1 MKRWIPLAAIL
12 ILGVA
17 AIVFSER
24 RKVDSAASPAA
35 LLYLIADAEHELT
48 RMPVRFTRLSDNE
61 EIRAGDD
68 LAKGYFPDDQDKPTE
83 DFAQIQSYLNQV
95 GSRVVQHA
103 HRKLPYR
110 FHYIPDKG
118 FINAFALPGGHVYI
132 GAGLLALM
140 DSEDELAAVLGHEIE
155 HIDHYHCA
163 ERLQTEQAL
172 RKVPLAEL
180 VALPVAIFQAGYSK
194 DQELEADREGT
205 QLSVEAG
212 YSASGSIRMFET
224 FQRLYDQIQAQA
236 KTPQDELSQVAIDAL
251 QGYFRS
257 HPLPSE
263 RIAQINKMIA
273 ASSWPTHPERDLA
286 IAYIFWADRANQALD
301 QGKYSQAQELAT
313 RAAQMHSTGKILRIL
328 AQAQFLQADFAGAS
342 ATYRKILDA
351 DVWAIDLANSYAW
364 SLAAAH
370 QQDAANEF
378 RRWIAL
384 LPGDTQPLQVPMD
397 GLLLLAGDAA
407 PAHRLQTEIL
417 ANLGNN
423 SAPEQLSDLSW
434 WFYLAKDYSNAA
446 DLQHAAIQR
455 RPGNLLMLMRLTWI
469 EIDQHRLADAFET
482 IQRMDRIVA
491 TPATLSERMMA
502 TAVARW
508 QSQDRDTALID
519 FERAIIG
526 HPEWANP
533 HWVSSLFSPLV
544 AQTVQDMQ
552 AERDHRKKAKANIQ
566 R

>member
-12 ILGVA
+12 ILGLA
-17 AIVFSER
+17 AIAFSER
-24 RKVDSAASPAA
+24 RKVDSPASPAA
-35 LLYLIADAEHELT
+35 LLYLVADTEHELT
-48 RMPVRFTRLSDNE
+48 RMPVRFTRLSDDD

-83 DFAQIQSYLNQV
+83 DFTQIQSYLNQI
-95 GSRVVQHA
+95 GSRVAQHA

-110 FHYIPDKG
+110 FHYIPDMG
-118 FINAFALPGGHVYI
+118 FVNAFALPGGHVYL

-205 QLSVEAG
+205 ELSVEAG
-212 YSASGSIRMFET
+212 YSASGAIRIFET
-224 FQRLYDQIQAQA
+224 FQRLYDQIHAKA

-251 QGYFRS
+251 EGYFRS

-286 IAYIFWADRANQALD
+286 IAYIFWTDRANQALD
-301 QGKYSQAQELAT
+301 QGKYPQAQELAT
-313 RAAQMHSTGKILRIL
+313 RAAQMHSSGKILRVL
-328 AQAQFLQADFAGAS
+328 AQAQFLQADFAGAA

-351 DVWAIDLANSYAW
+351 DVWTIDFASAYAR
-364 SLAAAH
+364 SLAVAH
-370 QQDAANEF
+370 LLDPANEF

-384 LPGDTQPLQVPMD
+384 LPGDTQPLQVPLD
-397 GLLLLAGDAA
+397 GLLLLAGDPS

-434 WFYLAKDYSNAA
+434 WFYMAKDYSNAA
-446 DLQHAAIQR
+446 DLQHEAIQR
-455 RPGNLLMLMRLTWI
+455 RPGSLLMLMRLTWI

-482 IQRMDRIVA
+482 IQRADRIVT

-502 TAVARW
+502 TAIARW

-519 FERAIIG
+519 FERAIID

-544 AQTVQDMQ
+544 VQTVQDMQ
-552 AERDHRKKAKANIQ
+552 AERDRRKKAKANIQ

>member
-12 ILGVA
+12 ILGLA

-35 LLYLIADAEHELT
+35 LLYLVADTEHELT
-48 RMPVRFTRLSDNE
+48 RMPVRFARLSDDE

-68 LAKGYFPDDQDKPTE
+68 LAKGYFPDDHDKPTE
-83 DFAQIQSYLNQV
+83 DFTQIQSYLNQV
-95 GSRVVQHA
+95 GSRVAQHA
-103 HRKLPYR
+103 HRRLPYR
-110 FHYIPDKG
+110 FHYIPDKS
-118 FINAFALPGGHVYI
+118 FVNAFALPGGHVYI

-140 DSEDELAAVLGHEIE
+140 DSEDELAAVLGHEVE

-180 VALPVAIFQAGYSK
+180 VALPIAIFQAGYSK

>member
-508 QSQDRDTALID
+508 QSQDRDTSLID